1 MAFFGIRFDFRNPPF
16 ASTTMHER
24 YQAAL
29 DMIGAIGSNR
39 TAADNGV

>member
-1 MAFFGIRFDFRNPPF
+1 MALFGIRFDFRNPPF

-29 DMIGAIGSNR
+29 DM
-39 TAADNGV
+39 TAWADRLGFVTVVL